1 MTDSTSMPST
11 VIRGIERAKT
21 LDGTASTI
29 SGWVDAVTHPTWFKN
44 ALSGSWLGHQLHPV
58 LTDLPI
64 GAWGAAV
71 ALDLTG
77 GRESEAAARRLVGL
91 GILASAPT
99 ALSGA
104 SDWSST
110 RGADK
115 RVGLVHALSN
125 AVATTM
131 QAGSWLARRSGHR
144 RTGMALSAVGL
155 SITLASAY
163 LGGHLSFVRGIGVN
177 RTAFQR
183 QTRSWTDVAADS
195 EILDGTL
202 VRVSVHDVPVLLTR
216 QDGQL
221 RAISAVCTHAGG
233 PLDEGTL
240 DSDGC
245 ITCPWHGSR
254 FHLED
259 GAVDRGPASVPQP
272 VWEVSV
278 EDERILLRSADAA

>member
-1 MTDSTSMPST
+1 MSDSTSLTNS
-11 VIRGIERAKT
+11 VIRSIGRTKS
-21 LDGTASTI
+21 LDASANTV
-29 SGWVDAVTHPTWFKN
+29 SGWVDAVTHPTWIKN

-77 GRESEAAARRLVGL
+77 GEQSADAARRLVGL
-91 GILASAPT
+91 GIIVSAP
-99 ALSGA
+99 AAVSGA

-115 RVGLVHALSN
+115 RVGFVHALMN
-125 AVATTM
+125 ASASTL

-144 RTGMALSAVGL
+144 RVGIVLSALGL
-155 SITLASAY
+155 GFTLSSAY

-183 QTRSWTDVAADS
+183 QKSSWTDVASDS

-202 VRVSVHDVPVLLTR
+202 TRVVVDGVPVLLTR
-216 QDGQL
+216 QAGRL

-233 PLDEGTL
+233 PLDEGTV
-240 DSDGC
+240 DADGC
-245 ITCPWHGSR
+245 VTCPWHGSR
-254 FHLED
+254 FRLED
-259 GAVDRGPASVPQP
+259 GGIERGPASVPEP
-272 VWEVSV
+272 IWAVSV
-278 EDERILLRSADAA
+278 DDGRILLRSPDAG

>member
-1 MTDSTSMPST
+1 MSDSTSMTSSI
-11 VIRGIERAKT
+11 IRSLGRAKG
-21 LDGTASTI
+21 LDTAAKTV
-29 SGWVDAVTHPTWFKN
+29 SGWVDAVTHPTWIKN

-77 GRESEAAARRLVGL
+77 GDQSADAARRLVGL
-91 GILASAPT
+91 GLIASAPA

-115 RVGLVHALSN
+115 RIGFVHALMN
-125 AVATTM
+125 ASASTL

-144 RTGMALSAVGL
+144 RAGIALSALGL
-155 SITLASAY
+155 GLTLSSAY

-183 QTRSWTDVAADS
+183 QTSSWTDVAADS

-202 VRVSVHDVPVLLTR
+202 TRVVVDGVPVLLTR
-216 QDGQL
+216 QAGRL
-221 RAISAVCTHAGG
+221 HAISAVCTHAGG

-240 DSDGC
+240 DADGC
-245 ITCPWHGSR
+245 VTCPWHGSR
-254 FHLED
+254 FRLED
-259 GAVDRGPASVPQP
+259 GGIERGPASVSEPI
-272 VWEVSV
+272 WAVSV
-278 EDERILLRSADAA
+278 DDGRILVRSPEAA